1 MRAEHVRLVFYVALS
16 RILMFRYFSRCI
28 KNDKMEAVF
37 NRIGKERTMKVL
49 KVKDI
54 VLKPGRPK
62 VVVPIT
68 GNTPEKII
76 KECERAAALPC
87 DIIEWRADYYL
98 ASVPDLEEALKTKEA
113 YLDMV
118 KILDDVNYIAGSKP
132 VIFTVRRKG
141 QGGQVEISKEQND
154 SIWSLVAQS
163 QLADFID
170 VELFDE
176 NDTVDEYKLE
186 DQIAQIH
193 DYGGRVILSYH
204 DFDRMPKPEEIINL
218 VRVMYDLG
226 PDICKVAAMA
236 NSEADAR
243 NILKATAY
251 LTKNGIGPLITM
263 AMGPLGTSTRVASGK
278 YGSCMTFASGAEE
291 SAPGQ
296 ADIFKMKKWLDDY
309 YG

>member
-1 MRAEHVRLVFYVALS
+1 
-16 RILMFRYFSRCI
+16 
-28 KNDKMEAVF
+28 ME
-37 NRIGKERTMKVL
+37 VL
-49 KVKDI
+49 KVKDT

-62 VVVPIT
+62 IVVPIT

-76 KECERAAALPC
+76 EECEKAASLPC

-98 ASVPDLEEALKTKEA
+98 ASIPDLEDALKTKEA
-113 YLDMV
+113 YLDLV
-118 KILDDVNYIAGSKP
+118 KILDDVNYIAGTKP
-132 VIFTVRRKG
+132 VIFTVRRIG
-141 QGGQVEISKEQND
+141 QGGQVSITKEQND

-204 DFDRMPKPEEIINL
+204 DFNGMPEPEQIINL
-218 VRVMYDLG
+218 VIVMHDLG

-236 NSEADAR
+236 NSEEDAKKL
-243 NILKATAY
+243 LKATAF
-251 LTKNGIGPLITM
+251 LTKKGIGPLVTM
-263 AMGPLGTSTRVASGK
+263 AMGPMGTTTRVAAGK
-278 YGSCMTFASGAEE
+278 YGSCMTFASGEKA

-296 ADIFKMKKWLDDY
+296 ADVFTMKKWLDDY
-309 YG
+309 YGE